1 MKRSL
6 ALAAAFLVA
15 TTMMVFGAAQQSQAF
30 PGEKNVRAYGG
41 LCYVRF
47 YNNAP
52 YWQGATAWSSNPVR
66 VKCKAAVRCTGKTFP
81 WSKPNPL
88 WRYGGWTGKKYGQN
102 VSTARCSAWGD
113 RLPTFVTVF
122 AERA

>member
-47 YNNAP
+47 YNN
-52 YWQGATAWSSNPVR
+52 
-66 VKCKAAVRCTGKTFP
+66 
-81 WSKPNPL
+81 
-88 WRYGGWTGKKYGQN
+88 
-102 VSTARCSAWGD
+102 
-113 RLPTFVTVF
+113 
-122 AERA
+122 